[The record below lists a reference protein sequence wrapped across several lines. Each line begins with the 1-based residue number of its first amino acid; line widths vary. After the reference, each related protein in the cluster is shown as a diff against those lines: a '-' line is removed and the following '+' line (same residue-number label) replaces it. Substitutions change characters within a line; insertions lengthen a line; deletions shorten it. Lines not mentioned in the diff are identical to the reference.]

1 MSRTSELMEL
11 PGVVAAGMYSRKG
24 LLEEFE
30 GGLPE
35 AEAVGL
41 VNLCSA
47 ITLIMEMQGRLL
59 GRMAGQSGWN
69 SSCAWM
75 MWGPDKAIVSV
86 RDSVC
91 VAQAGHTS
99 FNQLIQTMTESADA
113 EVIKPGGKGEPNASI
128 G

>member
-99 FNQLIQTMTESADA
+99 FNQLIQAMTKSADA

>member
-1 MSRTSELMEL
+1 MSRTTELMAV

-24 LLEEFE
+24 LMEQFE
-30 GGLPE
+30 GNLPD

-59 GRMAGQSGWN
+59 ERIAGQSGWN
-69 SSCAWM
+69 GRCAWM
-75 MWGPDKAIVSV
+75 MWGPEKTIVSV
-86 RDSVC
+86 RDTVC

-99 FNQLIQTMTESADA
+99 LNQLIQAMQVSA
-113 EVIKPGGKGEPNASI
+113 EVELFKPAEEGESH
-128 G
+128 GSTE